1 MDSPKREKYKRSGK
15 TFILEQMNR
24 YIEFLLKNFLW
35 TKILGPC
42 LPLFCSE
49 HMGDLGKMKLSVGV
63 LIK

>member
-15 TFILEQMNR
+15 TFILEHMNR

-35 TKILGPC
+35 TKILDPC

-49 HMGDLGKMKLSVGV
+49 DTRDSGKMKLSVGV